1 MDQHKD
7 QRMISDILHE
17 VKILHFKFAV
27 DIQHVYKLLEQSTMA
42 QLNTHMNMNGVNGN
56 MSANEVIA
64 IQNPNYNSA
73 RTRPQI
79 FLVDGKQFGL
89 AILQELKRIHPT
101 VVVIIFVEKEERMT
115 MDGIVKQ
122 FRSSNMTPGSA
133 NGSNSSH
140 SSTEDR
146 IHILTK
152 PSNASILSDVL
163 NRYLQ

>member
-42 QLNTHMNMNGVNGN
+42 QMNVHANMNGANGS
-56 MSANEVIA
+56 MAANDVVA
-64 IQNPNYNSA
+64 VPNPNYNSA
-73 RTRPQI
+73 RARPQI

-89 AILQELKRIHPT
+89 AMLQELKRIHST
-101 VVVIIFVEKEERMT
+101 IVVIVFVEKEDRMT
-115 MDGIVKQ
+115 MDGIVRQ
-122 FRSSNMTPGSA
+122 YRSSNMTPSSA

-146 IHILTK
+146 IHIVTK
-152 PSNASILSDVL
+152 PSNASILSDIL
-163 NRYLQ
+163 HRYLQ